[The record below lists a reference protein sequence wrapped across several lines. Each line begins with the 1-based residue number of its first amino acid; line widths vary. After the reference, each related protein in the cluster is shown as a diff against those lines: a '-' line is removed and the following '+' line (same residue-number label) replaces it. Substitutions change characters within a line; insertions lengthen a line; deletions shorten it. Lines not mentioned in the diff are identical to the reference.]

1 MATVPLSCRE
11 IQSGGNLLLRKWIE
25 SLYQPQVT
33 NFKDAA
39 LDDLMAALENQ
50 AVRRHWMDALIEELR
65 AINVGVDRAMREGKL
80 EELPSK
86 SDRRRTIVWVMN
98 QILESQTAIE
108 TEMYEQQHNNPLRAV
123 Q

>member
-1 MATVPLSCRE
+1 
-11 IQSGGNLLLRKWIE
+11 LLRDLSKWIE
-25 SLYQPQVT
+25 SLYVPEKT

-39 LDDLMAALENQ
+39 LPDLMEALENQ
-50 AVRRHWMDALIEELR
+50 AVRRHWMEALVEELR

-86 SDRRRTIVWVMN
+86 SDRRRTIVWTLN
-98 QILESQTAIE
+98 QILESKTAIE
-108 TEMYEQQHNNPLRAV
+108 NELYDQQHDNPLVRAV

>member
-1 MATVPLSCRE
+1 MMSLV
-11 IQSGGNLLLRKWIE
+11 KWIE
-25 SLYQPQVT
+25 GLYVPQKT

-39 LDDLMAALENQ
+39 LEDLMTALENS
-50 AVRRHWMDALIEELR
+50 AVRRHWMDALVEELR
-65 AINVGVDRAMREGKL
+65 AINVGVDRAMREGKM

-98 QILESQTAIE
+98 QILESKTAVE
-108 TEMYEQQHNNPLRAV
+108 TELYEQQHNNPLRAV